1 MTDAPKPLPQSVPDG
16 AAETITDILTRS
28 VTEVFNASDAE
39 RRDVLMASTYSRDI
53 VFADPEGTVTGLD
66 AFAAKI
72 APLLA
77 GSARLTF
84 TLRGPIQESAGLG
97 VARWQLATAGQ
108 PPMVTG
114 TDVALVENGL
124 VTRMWTLLD
133 Q

>member
-1 MTDAPKPLPQSVPDG
+1 MTDALKPEPQPVPAG

-39 RRDVLMASTYSRDI
+39 RREVLIAATYSRDI
-53 VFADPEGTVTGLD
+53 LFSDPEGTIAGLD

-72 APLLA
+72 AELLA
-77 GSARLTF
+77 GSAGLTF
-84 TLRGPIQESAGLG
+84 TLRAPVQESAGLG
-97 VARWQLATAGQ
+97 VARWQLAPAGQ
-108 PPMVTG
+108 PPVVTG